1 MKLQEDA
8 RGENTKLL
16 SAELAPSAHRAQRRG
31 CTGNL
36 DWVPRFLK
44 AGVVDLLNPQGN
56 TSVVVSDQLPH
67 GCRC

>member
-1 MKLQEDA
+1 MLE
-8 RGENTKLL
+8 
-16 SAELAPSAHRAQRRG
+16 AQKPRFRVKRRG
-31 CTGNL
+31 TKMIKKPTIQQQKTRS
-36 DWVPRFLK
+36 VK